1 MYKIVSLKNTFNFNL
16 IPNTIV
22 DSHEQVL
29 AFWQDAIAKGV
40 IQKGAT
46 LIHVDTHSDIFLGQ
60 HPFMTTKANF
70 INEAIKLGII
80 SKVVWVVPD
89 DLPKVSGL
97 QRKNS
102 EGINLGIFDA
112 VPYKTNLYSDS
123 WELRTGESF
132 GWGGF
137 DVSSYKKIELEVV
150 RLSELPSDL
159 LDNIILDIDY
169 DFFSNSGR
177 DTHRGFKV
185 DPTDVE
191 LEANINNFFSVIT
204 KSNIRPNII
213 TAAKSFDYVNVHQR
227 NILDRAIRNHLE

>member
-29 AFWQDAIAKGV
+29 AFWQDAIAKGL

-60 HPFMTTKANF
+60 HPPFSTKANF

-80 SKVVWVVPD
+80 DKVIWVVPD
-89 DLPKVSGL
+89 GLPKVSGL
-97 QRKNS
+97 QSKKS
-102 EGINLGIFDA
+102 EGINLGIFEV
-112 VPYKTNLYSDS
+112 VPYKTQLYSDS
-123 WELRTGESF
+123 WELRTAESF

-137 DVSSYKKIELEVV
+137 NKSLYHEIQLEVV
-150 RLSELPSDL
+150 RLSELNCESDNL
-159 LDNIILDIDY
+159 IFDIDY
-169 DFFSNSGR
+169 DFFSNSGH

-191 LEANINNFFSVIT
+191 LKENIHMFFRKIT
-204 KSNIRPNII
+204 DLNIRPKII

-227 NILDRAIRNHLE
+227 NILDRSIRSYLE